1 MTETTNKNLRLLIEA
16 SWLTPTKKRVLI
28 GVLFSLVIHVV
39 GIIGFR
45 YSSLFRMAYDLRG
58 IEFIDREYDR
68 VILIKLST
76 PLKYPGGYIGFTT
89 PDKTLDLE
97 KLKVEEMRR
106 QKALEVAKKRAESI
120 AEKKEIA
127 HKRTKEVTNQQV
139 VAQKTEPEVK
149 PTPKPTPTGFKPIN
163 TRPIREQIQQLYD
176 LKQEGK
182 LVFNENNLRVG
193 VSGEVKADG
202 SIVNSRVFIASGNPQ
217 IDRAAISVL
226 DAVSE
231 SRALGP
237 LSQLTSLSM
246 ILTVDGQQAQLVT
259 TGFAPNMEAAINL
272 QNIAQVA
279 LALGRRVKASDPA
292 SMILLNNIKVTQSG
306 NRIQA
311 TIAVSRQAAT
321 DTLAK
326 TMAKS
331 AGNNQ

>member
-16 SWLTPTKKRVLI
+16 SWLTPTKKRVL
-28 GVLFSLVIHVV
+28 V
-39 GIIGFR
+39 GILLSLMIHGCGTIAFR
-45 YSSLFRMAYDLRG
+45 YSGLFRLAYDLRG
-58 IEFIDREYDR
+58 IEFVDQEYDR
-68 VILIKLST
+68 AILIKLST
-76 PLKYPGGYIGFTT
+76 PLKYPGGYIGFAASAK
-89 PDKTLDLE
+89 PLDLE
-97 KLKVEEMRR
+97 QLKAEEKRR
-106 QKALEVAKKRAESI
+106 QQALGAAKNRAEI
-120 AEKKEIA
+120 AAEKKAIVRKKTGELA
-127 HKRTKEVTNQQV
+127 NQQV

-163 TRPIREQIQQLYD
+163 TRPIREQIQRLYD

-202 SIVNSRVFIASGNPQ
+202 SIVNSRVFIASGNPR
-217 IDRAAISVL
+217 IDQSAISVL

-246 ILTVDGQQAQLVT
+246 ILTVDGQHAQLVT
-259 TGFAPNMEAAINL
+259 TGFAPNMETAINL

-292 SMILLNNIKVTQSG
+292 SMILLNNIKVIQSG

-321 DTLAK
+321 ETLAK

-331 AGNNQ
+331 ADNNQ